1 MKKTN
6 NLKFNNFLKVFII
19 LLAIAVLIVI
29 LWDNFCL
36 YVDNL
41 SHNSSNYSSTNNTL
55 NTSNEIENWNLI
67 LVNKWNKIPDN
78 YSVELVEVPGGE
90 KVDKRIYDP
99 LMQMLNDAKESNW
112 DKEPIVVAGYRTN
125 EKQTEL
131 YEERIE
137 EYKKHGYSE
146 KEAIIEAEKWV
157 SVPGYSEHQIGLAV
171 DINGATYDLYF
182 WLQENSYKYGFIF
195 RYPGNKTD
203 ITGIS
208 EEVWHYRYVGK
219 EVAKEIY
226 DKGICLEE
234 YLENIK

>member
-6 NLKFNNFLKVFII
+6 NLKFNNFLKVFIV
-19 LLAIAVLIVI
+19 LLVIVILIVI
-29 LWDNFCL
+29 LCERFRKNVDDLL
-36 YVDNL
+36 Y
-41 SHNSSNYSSTNNTL
+41 NSSNYASATNTL
-55 NTSNEIENWNLI
+55 NASNDIENWNLI

-78 YSVELVEVPGGE
+78 YNVELVEVPGGE
-90 KVDKRIYDP
+90 KVDKRIYEP

-125 EKQTEL
+125 KKQTEL
-131 YEERIE
+131 YEERIK
-137 EYKKHGYSE
+137 EYKKDGYSE
-146 KEAIIEAEKWV
+146 KDAIAEAEKWV

-234 YLENIK
+234 YLENTK

>member
-1 MKKTN
+1 MEKTN
-6 NLKFNNFLKVFII
+6 NLKFNNFLKVFIGI
-19 LLAIAVLIVI
+19 LIIVI
-29 LWDNFCL
+29 LIIILWNNFHKNVDDLL
-36 YVDNL
+36 Y
-41 SHNSSNYSSTNNTL
+41 NSSNYSSTNTL
-55 NTSNEIENWNLI
+55 NTSNDLENWNLI

-78 YSVELVEVPGGE
+78 YNVELVEVPGGE
-90 KVDKRIYDP
+90 KVDKRIYEP

-112 DKEPIVVAGYRTN
+112 NKEPIVVAGYRTN

-137 EYKKHGYSE
+137 GYKKDGYSE
-146 KEAIIEAEKWV
+146 KEAITEAEKWV

>member
-6 NLKFNNFLKVFII
+6 NLKVNNFLKIFIVLLVIVI
-19 LLAIAVLIVI
+19 LIFI
-29 LWDNFCL
+29 LWDNFCKNM
-36 YVDNL
+36 DNL
-41 SHNSSNYSSTNNTL
+41 SYNSSNYSSTNNTL
-55 NTSNEIENWNLI
+55 NTNNDIENWNLI

-78 YSVELVEVPGGE
+78 YNVELVEVPGGE
-90 KVDKRIYDP
+90 KIDKRIYEP
-99 LMQMLNDAKESNW
+99 LTQMLNDAKESNW
-112 DKEPIVVAGYRTN
+112 DEIPVVVAGYRTN

-131 YEERIE
+131 YEEKIK
-137 EYKKHGYSE
+137 EYKKKGYSE
-146 KEAIIEAEKWV
+146 KEAIAEAEKWV

>member
-6 NLKFNNFLKVFII
+6 NLKFNNFLKVFIGI
-19 LLAIAVLIVI
+19 LIIVI
-29 LWDNFCL
+29 LIIILWNNFHKNVDDLL
-36 YVDNL
+36 Y
-41 SHNSSNYSSTNNTL
+41 NSSNYSSTNTL
-55 NTSNEIENWNLI
+55 NTSNDIENWNLI

-78 YSVELVEVPGGE
+78 YNVELVEVPGGE
-90 KVDKRIYDP
+90 KVDKRIYEA

-112 DKEPIVVAGYRTN
+112 NKEPIVVAGYRTN

-137 EYKKHGYSE
+137 EYKKDGYSE
-146 KEAIIEAEKWV
+146 KEAITEAEKWV

>member
-6 NLKFNNFLKVFII
+6 NLKVNNFLKIFIVLLVIVI
-19 LLAIAVLIVI
+19 LIFI
-29 LWDNFCL
+29 LWDNFCKNM
-36 YVDNL
+36 DNL
-41 SHNSSNYSSTNNTL
+41 SYNSFNYSSTNNTL
-55 NTSNEIENWNLI
+55 NTNNDIENWNLI

-78 YSVELVEVPGGE
+78 YNVELVEVPGGE
-90 KVDKRIYDP
+90 KIDKRIYEP
-99 LMQMLNDAKESNW
+99 LTQMLNDAKESNW
-112 DKEPIVVAGYRTN
+112 DEIPVVVAGYRTN
-125 EKQTEL
+125 EKQTEP
-131 YEERIE
+131 YEEKIK
-137 EYKKHGYSE
+137 EYKKKGYSE
-146 KEAIIEAEKWV
+146 KEAITEAEKWV

>member
-6 NLKFNNFLKVFII
+6 NLKFNNFLKVFIG
-19 LLAIAVLIVI
+19 LLIIVILIVI
-29 LWDNFCL
+29 LWDNF
-36 YVDNL
+36 YKNIDDL
-41 SHNSSNYSSTNNTL
+41 SHNSSNYSNIENSSNINND
-55 NTSNEIENWNLI
+55 IENWNLI

-78 YSVELVEVPGGE
+78 YNVELVEVPGGE
-90 KVDKRIYDP
+90 KVDKRIYEP

-137 EYKKHGYSE
+137 EYKKDGYSE
-146 KEAIIEAEKWV
+146 QEAITEAEKWV

-219 EVAKEIY
+219 EVAKEIH

-234 YLENIK
+234 YLESAK

>member
-6 NLKFNNFLKVFII
+6 NLKVNNFLKIFIVLLVIVI
-19 LLAIAVLIVI
+19 LIFI
-29 LWDNFCL
+29 LWDNFCKNM
-36 YVDNL
+36 DNL
-41 SHNSSNYSSTNNTL
+41 SYNSSNYSSTNNTL
-55 NTSNEIENWNLI
+55 NTNNDIENWNLI

-78 YSVELVEVPGGE
+78 YNVELVEVPGGE
-90 KVDKRIYDP
+90 KIDKRIYEP
-99 LMQMLNDAKESNW
+99 LTQMLNDAKESNW
-112 DKEPIVVAGYRTN
+112 DEIPVVVAGYRTN

-131 YEERIE
+131 YEEKIK
-137 EYKKHGYSE
+137 EYKKKGYSE
-146 KEAIIEAEKWV
+146 KEAITEAEKWV

-234 YLENIK
+234 YLENMK

>member
-1 MKKTN
+1 MEKTN
-6 NLKFNNFLKVFII
+6 NLKFNNFLKVFIGI
-19 LLAIAVLIVI
+19 LIIVI
-29 LWDNFCL
+29 LIIILWNNFHKNVDDLL
-36 YVDNL
+36 Y
-41 SHNSSNYSSTNNTL
+41 NSSNYSRATNTL
-55 NTSNEIENWNLI
+55 NTNNDIENWNLI
-67 LVNKWNKIPDN
+67 LVNRWNKIPDN
-78 YSVELVEVPGGE
+78 YNVELVEVPGGE
-90 KVDKRIYDP
+90 KVDKRIYEP

-137 EYKKHGYSE
+137 EYKKDGYSE
-146 KEAIIEAEKWV
+146 KEAITEAEKWV

-219 EVAKEIY
+219 EVAKEIH

-234 YLENIK
+234 YLENTK

>member
-19 LLAIAVLIVI
+19 LLAIVVLIVI
-29 LWDNFCL
+29 LWDNFCKN
-36 YVDNL
+36 VDNL
-41 SHNSSNYSSTNNTL
+41 SHNSSNYSSTNNTS
-55 NTSNEIENWNLI
+55 NTSNDIENWNLI

-78 YSVELVEVPGGE
+78 YNVELVEVPGGE
-90 KVDKRIYDP
+90 KVDKRIYEP

-112 DKEPIVVAGYRTN
+112 NKEPIVVAGYRTN

-137 EYKKHGYSE
+137 GYKKDGYSE
-146 KEAIIEAEKWV
+146 KEAITEAEKWV

>member
-1 MKKTN
+1 MEKTN
-6 NLKFNNFLKVFII
+6 NLKFNNFLKVFIGI
-19 LLAIAVLIVI
+19 LIIVI
-29 LWDNFCL
+29 LIIILWNNFHKNVDDLL
-36 YVDNL
+36 Y
-41 SHNSSNYSSTNNTL
+41 NSSNYSSTNTL
-55 NTSNEIENWNLI
+55 NTSNDIENWNLI

-78 YSVELVEVPGGE
+78 YNVELVEVPGGE
-90 KVDKRIYDP
+90 KVDKRIYEP

-112 DKEPIVVAGYRTN
+112 NKEPIVVAGYRTN

-137 EYKKHGYSE
+137 GYKKDGYSE
-146 KEAIIEAEKWV
+146 KEAITEAEKWV

>member
-6 NLKFNNFLKVFII
+6 NLKFNNFLKVFIVLLVIVI
-19 LLAIAVLIVI
+19 LIFI
-29 LWDNFCL
+29 LWDNFCTHM
-36 YVDNL
+36 DNL
-41 SHNSSNYSSTNNTL
+41 SYNSSNYSSTNNTL
-55 NTSNEIENWNLI
+55 NTNNDIENWNLI

-78 YSVELVEVPGGE
+78 YNVELVEVPGGE
-90 KVDKRIYDP
+90 KVDKRIYEP

-112 DKEPIVVAGYRTN
+112 DEIPVVVAGYRTN

-131 YEERIE
+131 YEEKIK
-137 EYKKHGYSE
+137 EYKKKGYSE
-146 KEAIIEAEKWV
+146 KEAITEAEKWV

-219 EVAKEIY
+219 EEDKLQVIEEI
-226 DKGICLEE
+226 
-234 YLENIK
+234 

>member
-1 MKKTN
+1 MEKTN
-6 NLKFNNFLKVFII
+6 NLKFNNFLKVFIGI
-19 LLAIAVLIVI
+19 LIIVI
-29 LWDNFCL
+29 LIIILWNNFHKNVDDLL
-36 YVDNL
+36 Y
-41 SHNSSNYSSTNNTL
+41 NSSNYSSATNTL
-55 NTSNEIENWNLI
+55 NTNNDIENWNLI

-78 YSVELVEVPGGE
+78 YNVELVEVPGGE
-90 KVDKRIYDP
+90 KVDKRIYEP

-137 EYKKHGYSE
+137 EYKKDGYSE
-146 KEAIIEAEKWV
+146 KEAITEAEKWV

-182 WLQENSYKYGFIF
+182 GLQENSYKYGFIF

>member
-1 MKKTN
+1 MEKTN

-29 LWDNFCL
+29 LWDNFCKN
-36 YVDNL
+36 VDNL

-112 DKEPIVVAGYRTN
+112 DKEPIVVSGYRTN

-137 EYKKHGYSE
+137 EYKKDGYSE
-146 KEAIIEAEKWV
+146 KEAITEAEKWV

-234 YLENIK
+234 YLESIK

>member
-6 NLKFNNFLKVFII
+6 NLKFNNFLKVFFV
-19 LLAIAVLIVI
+19 LLAIVILIII
-29 LWDNFCL
+29 LWDNFCKN
-36 YVDNL
+36 VDNL
-41 SHNSSNYSSTNNTL
+41 SYNASNYSNTNTL
-55 NTSNEIENWNLI
+55 NTANDIENWNLI

-78 YSVELVEVPGGE
+78 YNIELEKVPSGE
-90 KVDKRIYDP
+90 KVDKRIYEP

-112 DKEPIVVAGYRTN
+112 GEMPVVVEGYRTK
-125 EKQTEL
+125 EKQTKL
-131 YEERIE
+131 YNERIE
-137 EYKKHGYSE
+137 EYRKKGYS
-146 KEAIIEAEKWV
+146 KEDAIKETEKWV
-157 SVPGYSEHQIGLAV
+157 SVPDYSEHQIGLAV
-171 DINGATYDLYF
+171 DINGATYDLYL

-219 EVAKEIY
+219 EVAKEIH

>member
-1 MKKTN
+1 MEKTN
-6 NLKFNNFLKVFII
+6 NLKFNNFLKVFIGI
-19 LLAIAVLIVI
+19 LIIVI
-29 LWDNFCL
+29 LIIILWNNFHKNVDDLL
-36 YVDNL
+36 Y
-41 SHNSSNYSSTNNTL
+41 NSSNYSSTNTL
-55 NTSNEIENWNLI
+55 NTSNDIENWNLI

-78 YSVELVEVPGGE
+78 YNVELVEVPGGE
-90 KVDKRIYDP
+90 KVDKRIYEP

-112 DKEPIVVAGYRTN
+112 NKEPIVVAGYRTN

-137 EYKKHGYSE
+137 EYKKDGYSE
-146 KEAIIEAEKWV
+146 KEAITEAEKWV

-234 YLENIK
+234 YLENMK

>member
-29 LWDNFCL
+29 LWDNFCKN
-36 YVDNL
+36 VDNL

-78 YSVELVEVPGGE
+78 HSVELVEVPGGE

-112 DKEPIVVAGYRTN
+112 DKEPIVVSGYRTN

-234 YLENIK
+234 YLESIK

>member
-6 NLKFNNFLKVFII
+6 NLKFNNFLKVFIGI
-19 LLAIAVLIVI
+19 LIIVI
-29 LWDNFCL
+29 LIIILWNNFHKNVDDLL
-36 YVDNL
+36 Y
-41 SHNSSNYSSTNNTL
+41 NSSNYSSTNTL
-55 NTSNEIENWNLI
+55 NTSNDIENWNLI

-78 YSVELVEVPGGE
+78 YNVELVEVPGGE
-90 KVDKRIYDP
+90 KVDKRIYEP

-112 DKEPIVVAGYRTN
+112 NKEPIVVAGYRTN

-137 EYKKHGYSE
+137 EYKKDGYSE
-146 KEAIIEAEKWV
+146 KEAITEAEKWV